1 MKKGHSIS
9 YCLALGR
16 LSSIIILFYYFFV
29 RSIFLL
35 LKFQFIIFGYC
46 NDWFNVKEGPRMVE
60 AVLPIYVKYGRYG
73 TVEHGMGL
81 YTVYSC
87 LFCFTNPIHKIGEII
102 VLLPFR
108 TFIWPF
114 LSVHLT
120 FGYGFVAVG
129 LLTNVILGTG
139 GRMRGV
145 DLILPGGSDRDWM
158 VLWEGNCKNFSSVQ
172 IYLRKWIY

>member
-9 YCLALGR
+9 YYLALGR

-29 RSIFLL
+29 RSIFLR

-46 NDWFNVKEGPRMVE
+46 NDWFNVKEGPRMFE
-60 AVLPIYVKYGRYG
+60 AVLPIYVKYGGYG
-73 TVEHGMGL
+73 GYGGATVWAKL
-81 YTVYSC
+81 YTANSC

-129 LLTNVILGTG
+129 LLTNVISGTG
-139 GRMRGV
+139 AEYEV
-145 DLILPGGSDRDWM
+145 
-158 VLWEGNCKNFSSVQ
+158 
-172 IYLRKWIY
+172 